1 VTTKYITVD
10 VSPSGGGTVE
20 IDGDAPPEYPYDFPV
35 TSGTTIRIEAI
46 PENGYHFVEWV
57 GEPTVKSN
65 PDFEPV
71 IRNMS
76 VIALFAPDP
85 DAVEF
90 TSSDGMI
97 SVTIPYGV
105 TALDGE
111 GNPLTEVEFAAI
123 KRAPDPPEE
132 YSVIGLPYQLKP
144 AGTTFDRPVMLTWR
158 YDTGDIPEGITEEE
172 LIITRCDNFDVG
184 LPELDF
190 EVDAKKDTIRA
201 YIDHFSCFTV
211 LALAASSPDS
221 PATPSLPVSPVT
233 PVAFTSSSLSVS
245 PPEVSPG
252 TTVTISALLT
262 NPGEADG
269 SDTVTLKLNG
279 VVAETREVSLAAEA
293 FQMVAFTTSQSAAG
307 TYAVEVNGLLGS
319 FTVNE
324 GASSAV
330 AAVPASPAGSDRWPT
345 IAVIIAIAAAI
356 SIPLGI
362 RWWRRRSDLGSLGDY
377 ISMR

>member
-1 VTTKYITVD
+1 MTTKIITVD

-20 IDGDAPPEYPYDFPV
+20 IDGDAPPEYPCDFEV
-35 TSGTTIRIEAI
+35 EAGTTIKIEAI
-46 PENGYHFVEWV
+46 PEDGYRFVNWS
-57 GEPTVKSN
+57 GEQLVVNDN

-71 IRNMS
+71 IRDMD
-76 VIALFAPDP
+76 ITAHFAPDS
-85 DAVEF
+85 VEF
-90 TSSDGMI
+90 TSPDGMV

-105 TALDGE
+105 TALDGA
-111 GNPLTEVEFAAI
+111 GNPLTDVEFAVI
-123 KRAPDPPEE
+123 KNAPDPPEDF
-132 YSVIGLPYQLKP
+132 SIIGLPYQLKP
-144 AGTTFDRPVMLTWR
+144 EGTTFDRPVMLTWR
-158 YDTGDIPEGITEEE
+158 YDTGDIPEGIDEEE
-172 LIITRCDNFDVG
+172 LIITRCDNFAGG

-190 EVDAKKDTIRA
+190 EVDAADDTISA
-201 YIDHFSCFTV
+201 YIEHFSCFTV

-221 PATPSLPVSPVT
+221 PATPSLPVSPVV
-233 PVAFTSSSLSVS
+233 PGAFTSSSLSVS

-252 TTVTISALLT
+252 AAVTISALLT

-269 SDTVTLKLNG
+269 SDTVTLKING
-279 VVAETREVSLAAEA
+279 VVAETREVSLAGKA
-293 FQMVAFTTSQSAAG
+293 FQVVTFTTAQSSAG
-307 TYAVEVNGLLGS
+307 TYAIEVNGLTGS
-319 FTVNE
+319 FTVKE

-330 AAVPASPAGSDRWPT
+330 AAVPALPAGSDRWPT